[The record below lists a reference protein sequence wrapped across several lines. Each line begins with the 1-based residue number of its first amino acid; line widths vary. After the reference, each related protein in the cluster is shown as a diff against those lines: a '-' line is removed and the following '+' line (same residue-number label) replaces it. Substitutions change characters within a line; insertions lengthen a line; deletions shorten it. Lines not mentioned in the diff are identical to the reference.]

1 MNGERK
7 GTDAVDRLYRQR
19 GWLVMLANSYL
30 QDTAAAEDIVN
41 DSFISLIEN
50 IGGLGDSVL
59 KAYLAATV
67 KNKCLNY
74 LKRRESEHA
83 AHENIRRRASDAEN
97 ISILES
103 DRMDFRMFSNEV
115 GSICRDNLARMP
127 KLTSD
132 IFMDRLNGKTYR
144 EIAEKYGISQRS
156 VTYEI
161 SKVLAVLK
169 EELKDYLPMF
179 LIIVSLMSGKIS

>member
-30 QDTAAAEDIVN
+30 QDAAAAEDIVN

-50 IGGLGDSVL
+50 IGGLGDNVL

-74 LKRRESEHA
+74 LKRR
-83 AHENIRRRASDAEN
+83 
-97 ISILES
+97 
-103 DRMDFRMFSNEV
+103 
-115 GSICRDNLARMP
+115 P
-127 KLTSD
+127 
-132 IFMDRLNGKTYR
+132 
-144 EIAEKYGISQRS
+144 
-156 VTYEI
+156 
-161 SKVLAVLK
+161 
-169 EELKDYLPMF
+169 
-179 LIIVSLMSGKIS
+179 

>member
-50 IGGLGDSVL
+50 IEGLGDSVL